1 MRLEAVKKTVNKFA
15 QIVLSQAKKTLQ
27 RKGSTGNLANS
38 LKYELTEVEK
48 GFIISFF
55 GIEYADFVDKG
66 VKGAIKDKSGAIK
79 NKDDRFYAYTTKMP
93 PPSKLDKWIVRK
105 GLAPRQNGKF
115 TGRKINTVGFKKSI
129 QFLVARSIYSK
140 GIKASLFFTKPFEK
154 EDKSL
159 ANSIVNDFLIEIDNK
174 IDKK

>member
-1 MRLEAVKKTVNKFA
+1 MRLEAVKTTVNKFA
-15 QIVLSQAKKTLQ
+15 QLVLSQAKKNLQ
-27 RKGSTGNLANS
+27 KKGSTGNLANS
-38 LKYELTEVEK
+38 LKYKLTESEK

-154 EDKSL
+154 EYKTL